1 MPEQTPASG
10 SEAAG
15 DKAKALTPEIVQ
27 KVSDKVY
34 ALLLEDLRLER
45 ERKRRR

>member
-10 SEAAG
+10 SEAAA

>member
-1 MPEQTPASG
+1 MT
-10 SEAAG
+10 G
-15 DKAKALTPEIVQ
+15 DKVTGDGVTDEKAKAITPEIVQ
-27 KVSDKVY
+27 KVADKVY